1 MFLESLVSKNEGLIL
16 YTYFN
21 FIAKRLGSLLV
32 GGCVNSLTE
41 CASGSRE
48 RKGMSGDN
56 WGLIM
61 LSECTHH
68 KWSGVQSCRNK
79 LEKEERD
86 ISDQFSEQIKLS
98 LKT

>member
-48 RKGMSGDN
+48 CKAMSRDN

-61 LSECTHH
+61 LSEQVVWC
-68 KWSGVQSCRNK
+68 SGLQ
-79 LEKEERD
+79 E
-86 ISDQFSEQIKLS
+86 
-98 LKT
+98 